1 MTGLVMKSQTRD
13 YLSLAENA
21 LSCCLQRT
29 LDFFEIIDSCSEDDI
44 LNFSQLRKHCF
55 YNFKAYDAMVSPKS
69 ESYQEKIK
77 FLLKNLEKV
86 DSNLQISMMSQ
97 IQYLKNKIIQNRKE
111 KKSLDK
117 YISSQKEGSVHSQK
131 EV

>member
-1 MTGLVMKSQTRD
+1 
-13 YLSLAENA
+13 
-21 LSCCLQRT
+21 
-29 LDFFEIIDSCSEDDI
+29 
-44 LNFSQLRKHCF
+44 
-55 YNFKAYDAMVSPKS
+55 MVSPKS